1 MTLMTQAGIP
11 DTVKH
16 KCGWIR
22 IACDHLY
29 RTQLEISH
37 KRKWSISQLQQGF
50 TYKKSLILKI

>member
-29 RTQLEISH
+29 RTQL
-37 KRKWSISQLQQGF
+37 
-50 TYKKSLILKI
+50 KSLIK

>member
-37 KRKWSISQLQQGF
+37 KIKWRISQLQQGLNIRNLL
-50 TYKKSLILKI
+50 Y